1 MKKNVLLFLMLM
13 SSIHIYSQ
21 TMVARINSPASLA
34 GTKEFAGADFGA
46 ELSSKLWTAE
56 AVLAEPLLACSTIT
70 NPSSL
75 AGKIAVI
82 ERGICYFDEKALM
95 AQQAGA
101 IGLIILNHGDLTNL
115 GGLPY
120 TLFVAYP
127 NIASQVT
134 IPCIMLGY
142 DDNLAL
148 KAAFAAG
155 ETVNFSMGT
164 VPAVDNDLAIFDWV
178 FQSYTE
184 KYVFNPQWGTTPKGM
199 SLVNGQF
206 LFQPGAFFTNKGT
219 VNIDNVNVNARI
231 TRAGVTIFNNTTT
244 DNLTIEPDS
253 VRGLIND
260 PFDLADAPFG
270 TKVGTYNLRYNV
282 ANDKPDP
289 LTFNNSYNSYFN
301 ITENILAKSRFNVT
315 TKSPLVSQYWGGG
328 TDFRALMNPFQITCG
343 IGTTFDSIFTSVA
356 SLEPIADMFVEGR
369 VYKAIDINGDND
381 LTSDELEL
389 VAVGSYV
396 FPGTFTAT
404 AGNVRIKLDALVG
417 DPSLPYTVDSDDAL
431 YFMSVEYPGGS
442 NTFYNAYDVDLSQ
455 RQYFNYKN
463 NLQQLSF
470 TDYPYISSRALD
482 GSTGNPDLTN
492 AGLFYIDSNGDGD
505 AQDEE
510 VAYFSPSTALEMNN
524 YNPTALC
531 LEGVGVEDI
540 SDLLDLALELSPN
553 PTKEQ
558 LKVRFTLPKNSA
570 VQYQIIGMNGQVVLE
585 KSEKLISR
593 EFNSSIN
600 VAHLSAGNYV
610 LKILTEVGY
619 IKKAF
624 VKMN

>member
-1 MKKNVLLFLMLM
+1 MKKNVLLLLLLMC
-13 SSIHIYSQ
+13 SIHIYSQ
-21 TMVARINSPASLA
+21 STVAMVNSPTSLA
-34 GTKEFAGADFGA
+34 GAKEFAGADFGA
-46 ELSSKLWTAE
+46 DLSSKVWTAE
-56 AVLAEPLLACSTIT
+56 VVLAEPLLACSSIT
-70 NPSSL
+70 NPSEL
-75 AGKIAVI
+75 AGKIVVI
-82 ERGICYFDEKALM
+82 ERGICSFDEKALL

-101 IGLIILNHGDLTNL
+101 IGVIFINHGDYTNR
-115 GGLPY
+115 GGLPF
-120 TLFVAYP
+120 TLFVDNP
-127 NIASQVT
+127 NIAAQVT

-155 ETVNFSMGT
+155 ETINFSMGAG
-164 VPAVDNDLAIFDWV
+164 PAVDNDLAIFDHV
-178 FQSYTE
+178 FSSYTE
-184 KYVFNPQWGTTPKGM
+184 KYVFNPQWGATPKGM
-199 SLVNGQF
+199 SVVNGQF

-219 VNIDNVNVNARI
+219 TNIDNVNVIARI
-231 TRAGVTIFNNTTT
+231 TKAGVTLFTDTTT
-244 DNLTIEPDS
+244 ANLTIEPDS
-253 VRGLIND
+253 VRGLINT
-260 PFDLADAPFG
+260 PFDLADAPSS

-282 ANDKPDP
+282 LSDKPDP

-301 ITENILAKSRFNVT
+301 VTENILVKSRFNAN

-356 SLEPIADMFVEGR
+356 SLEPIADLFVEGR
-369 VYKAIDINGDND
+369 IYKAIDVNGDND

-396 FPGTFTAT
+396 FPSTFTGT
-404 AGNVRIKLDALVG
+404 SGNVRIKLDALVG
-417 DPSLPYTVDSDDAL
+417 DPSLPYTVDSDDVL
-431 YFMSVEYPGGS
+431 YFMSVEYPGGT
-442 NTFYNAYDVDLSQ
+442 NTFFNGYDVDLSQ

-482 GSTGNPDLTN
+482 GTTGNPDLTN
-492 AGLFYIDSNGDGD
+492 AGLFYVDSNGDGT

-524 YNPTALC
+524 YNPTTLC
-531 LEGVGVEDI
+531 LEGVGVRDI
-540 SDLLDLALELSPN
+540 SDILDVALELSPN

-558 LKVRFTLPKNSA
+558 LQIKFSLPKTSA
-570 VQYQIIGMNGQVVLE
+570 VHYQIIDMNGQVVLE

-593 EFNSSIN
+593 EFNSNIN
-600 VAHLSAGNYV
+600 VAHLSAGTYV

-619 IKKAF
+619 TKKAF
-624 VKMN
+624 VKVN